1 MIILKRSLSWNGEY
15 MLFKKM
21 LRDMR
26 KHKTQFLSIFLMAFL
41 GVFVFAG
48 VGGESVGLEVSSNTF
63 YEDTNL
69 ADGWIYSANL
79 DNDFIDKVNNLS
91 QTTASERQLVIDS
104 VADFSND
111 PDITLHFVENNT
123 ISKFYLIDGEPLNI
137 SDSDGV
143 WLDKSFADAKN
154 LKVGDNITFE
164 FNGLKIEKKIKGI
177 GYSPEYVYHASSSS
191 VIPDF
196 TKMGFAYMSYKAF
209 PSDNVPYNVL
219 NVKYYGDPDDY
230 NDLLSDKLNGDYNS
244 FVEQSEHVSVSQF
257 SEEMDQHKMM
267 AGIFP
272 VVFILIAMLIL
283 LTTMTR
289 IITHQRTQIGIL
301 KASGFT
307 NRSIMIHYVSYGFWL
322 VLIGSIL
329 GLIIGPLTLP
339 QLFYPSMSST
349 YKLPSWQPAWSM
361 NFLYVA
367 VLMIIMSLVV
377 SYFAVRS
384 ISKENPADTIRPK
397 APKISSSG
405 FIERFRFWNKLSF
418 NSRWNYRDAKRNKF
432 RALMTIIGVIGCTAL
447 LISAFGMY
455 DGMNDL
461 KEWEFNQ
468 INHYDSKLIIDEEAS
483 LSEIDDVAEDV
494 DGDKIMESAIE
505 IESDSAKKSGSLLVL
520 NNTDLVTPTDYDW
533 NKIDIEDDE
542 VSISQKMADM
552 LGVGI
557 GDTVKWHMMGSDKWI
572 NVTVDKIHA
581 DPTSQGLIMSKEKLE
596 DLNLNYTPTSIV
608 TANHVDNN
616 YSAIKSSNSMKDM
629 TSSWDELTEAM
640 WLLIYILIFFAS
652 LLAVVVLYNLGL
664 LSFTEIEREIATL
677 KVLGFK
683 TGSLR
688 KLLLT
693 QNLWFTTIG
702 FVLGVPVGYYILKIM
717 WESSGDSFYIL
728 PSISLTNLIM
738 TATITFALS
747 ILVNLMFS
755 RKIKKLNMVE
765 SLKSGE

>member
-1 MIILKRSLSWNGEY
+1 
-15 MLFKKM
+15 
-21 LRDMR
+21 
-26 KHKTQFLSIFLMAFL
+26 MAFL

-48 VGGESVGLEVSSNTF
+48 VGGESVGLEVNSNEY
-63 YEDTNL
+63 YEATNL

-79 DNDFIDKVNNLS
+79 NDTFLDEVYTLGP
-91 QTTASERQLVIDS
+91 TTQMERQLVLDS

-111 PDITLHFVENNT
+111 PEITLHFVENNT
-123 ISKFYLIDGEPLNI
+123 LSKFYLMDGEELDI
-137 SDSDGV
+137 DDGDGV
-143 WLDKSFADAKN
+143 WLDKSFADAKK

-164 FNGLKIEKKIKGI
+164 FNGMKIEKEIKGI
-177 GYSPEYVYHASSSS
+177 GYSPEYVYHASTSS

-196 TKMGFAYMSYKAF
+196 SKMGFAYMSYKAF
-209 PSDNVPYNVL
+209 PTANVPYNVL
-219 NVKYYGDPDDY
+219 NVKFDGDADDY
-230 NDLLSDKLNGDYNS
+230 NDLLSDKLDGKYNS
-244 FVEQSEHVSVSQF
+244 FVEKAEHTSVSQF
-257 SEEMDQHKMM
+257 SEEMDQHQMM

-289 IITHQRTQIGIL
+289 IIAHQRTQIGIL
-301 KASGFT
+301 KACGFKDRT
-307 NRSIMIHYVSYGFWL
+307 IIFHYISYGFWL

-329 GLIIGPLTLP
+329 GLILGPMTLP
-339 QLFYPSMSST
+339 ELFYPSMSST
-349 YKLPSWQPAWSM
+349 YILPSWEPAWSM
-361 NFLYVA
+361 DFVYVA
-367 VLMIIMSLVV
+367 LAMIVMSVLV
-377 SYFAVRS
+377 SYFAVKS
-384 ISKENPADTIRPK
+384 IFDENPADTIRPK
-397 APKISSSG
+397 APKVSSSG
-405 FIERFRFWNKLSF
+405 FVERLGFWKHLSF
-418 NSRWNYRDAKRNKF
+418 NARWNWRDAKRNKF

-447 LISAFGMY
+447 LVSAFGMY

-483 LSEIDDVAEDV
+483 QSDV
-494 DGDKIMESAIE
+494 DKVADEVNGDKIMESAIE
-505 IESDSAKKSGSLLVL
+505 IESGNIKKSGSLLVL
-520 NNTDLVTPTDYDW
+520 NHTDLVTPTDYNW
-533 NKIDIEDDE
+533 NKIEIADDE

-557 GDTVKWHMMGSDKWI
+557 GDTVKWHIMGSDKWI
-572 NVTVDKIHA
+572 KTKINKIHA
-581 DPTSQGLIMSKEKLE
+581 DPTSQGFIMSADKLE
-596 DLNLNYTPTSIV
+596 DLDLNYTPTSVV
-608 TANHVDNN
+608 TAQHVDKN
-616 YSAIKSSNSMKDM
+616 YSTIKSANSMKDM

-693 QNLWFTTIG
+693 QNLWFTAVG
-702 FVLGVPVGYYILKIM
+702 FILGIPVGYYILKIM
-717 WESSGDSFYIL
+717 WESSGDSFYVL
-728 PSISLTNLIM
+728 PSVTLTNLAL
-738 TATITFALS
+738 TALITFTLS

-755 RKIKKLNMVE
+755 RKIKKLDMVE